1 MKNYIVYNDAGKI
14 LRTGSCPESDFDI
27 QAGEGE
33 QVLEGQA
40 NDSTQEIV
48 DGAVANIQRPIYES
62 AESLRIQ
69 RDQKLT
75 GTDWSQV
82 ADSALS
88 DEDKQAY
95 RDYRQALRNIT
106 NHANWPNLT
115 DQDWPTLEI

>member
-1 MKNYIVYNDAGKI
+1 MKNYIVYNDVGKI
-14 LRTGSCPESDFDI
+14 LRTGSCPESDFDL
-27 QAGEGE
+27 QASEGE
-33 QVLEGQA
+33 FVLEGQA

-48 DGAVANIQRPIYES
+48 DGAVANIQGPIYES

>member
-14 LRTGSCPESDFDI
+14 LRTGSCPESDFDL
-27 QAGEGE
+27 QARESE
-33 QVLEGQA
+33 FVLEGQA

-48 DGAVANIQRPIYES
+48 DGAVADIEGPIYES
-62 AESLRIQ
+62 AESLRMQ

>member
-14 LRTGSCPESDFDI
+14 LRTGSCPDSDFDL
-27 QAGEGE
+27 QAGESE
-33 QVLEGQA
+33 FVLEGQA

-48 DGAVANIQRPIYES
+48 DGAVADIEGPIYES
-62 AESLRIQ
+62 AESLRMQ

-88 DEDKQAY
+88 DKDKQAY

>member
-14 LRTGSCPESDFDI
+14 LRTGSCPESDFEI

-48 DGAVANIQRPIYES
+48 DGAVVNIQGPIYES
-62 AESLRIQ
+62 AESLRMQ

-82 ADSALS
+82 ADSPLS
-88 DEDKQAY
+88 DEGKQAY

>member
-27 QAGEGE
+27 QASEGE

-48 DGAVANIQRPIYES
+48 DGAVANIQGPIYES

-69 RDQKLT
+69 RDQKLI

>member
-27 QAGEGE
+27 QASEGE

-48 DGAVANIQRPIYES
+48 DGAVANIQGPIYES

>member
-14 LRTGSCPESDFDI
+14 LRTGSCPESDFDL
-27 QAGEGE
+27 QAREGE
-33 QVLEGQA
+33 HVLEGQA

-48 DGAVANIQRPIYES
+48 DGAVADIEGPIYES
-62 AESLRIQ
+62 AESLRMQ

>member
-14 LRTGSCPESDFDI
+14 LRTGSCPESDFDL
-27 QAGEGE
+27 QAREGE
-33 QVLEGQA
+33 HVLEGQA

-48 DGAVANIQRPIYES
+48 DGAVADIEGPIYES
-62 AESLRIQ
+62 AESLRMQ

-106 NHANWPNLT
+106 NHANWPSLT

>member
-14 LRTGSCPESDFDI
+14 LRTGSCPESDFDL
-27 QAGEGE
+27 QASEGE
-33 QVLEGQA
+33 FVLEGQA